1 MLATTVAQLKSEYVL
16 ALQGSTWDHSTIT
29 VLIVAAYNESWWN
42 PAYLNASLRAIS
54 EWNGALSY
62 FASNNSD
69 FDYLSRLRM
78 TAQVS
83 NVTENGF
90 DEYISWIEQFGN
102 ETCEAGLSRTTYMPT
117 TNLITKNEITLSA
130 YDCRGN
136 ILSETDE
143 QNVALHEL
151 GHCLGLGHANYTDD
165 LMYYAYSL
173 GGSVRAISTLDTY
186 GVGTVFRWMAYSQ
199 EYSPDNQGQPVY
211 SVSLTP
217 SGYEYQPISDTDLP
231 PQSTLEKVG
240 NFFDDFIKFVLQP
253 EVLVL
258 FIIAVSALVG
268 YLAISIIRRKTKG
281 ADEAILRKGDVSLSA
296 CCNNIFQSFYQEAAG

>member
-1 MLATTVAQLKSEYVL
+1 ML
-16 ALQGSTWDHSTIT
+16 ALQGSTWDHSNITI
-29 VLIVAAYNESWWN
+29 LIVPAYDKSWWN
-42 PAYLNASLRAIS
+42 PGYLNSSLHAIS

-62 FASNNSD
+62 FALNHSD
-69 FDYLSRLRM
+69 FAYLSKLRM

-83 NVTENGF
+83 NSTIEGF
-90 DEYISWIEQFGN
+90 DAYISWIEQFEN
-102 ETCEAGLSRTTYMPT
+102 VTCEAGLSRTTYLPT
-117 TNLITKNEITLSA
+117 TNVITKNEITLSA

-136 ILSETDE
+136 VLSETDE

-231 PQSTLEKVG
+231 PQQSTLEKVG
-240 NFFDDFIKFVLQP
+240 NFFDDFVQFVLQP

-258 FIIAVSALVG
+258 IILAFSASIG
-268 YLAISIIRRKTKG
+268 YLAISRIRRKSKAQPKTRLLTR
-281 ADEAILRKGDVSLSA
+281 ES
-296 CCNNIFQSFYQEAAG
+296 